1 MKPKTFEI
9 DFNKHV
15 YFGDYFFEDN
25 KLVID
30 NVHTFDKDEQRVEV
44 DSINDRE
51 VYQSVYQ
58 LVERC
63 KIDELNEEIEAENF
77 HSRLN
82 DF

>member
-15 YFGDYFFEDN
+15 YFGDYSFEDN

-51 VYQSVYQ
+51 VYQRIYQ
-58 LVERC
+58 LVEKE
-63 KIDELNEEIEAENF
+63 KIDELNEDIEAQNF